1 MKANGKALLFI
12 LAATVANM
20 LATALIFVALLGL
33 YGLTLGRVL
42 KLSSAAPVVLVA
54 FVAAV
59 VASGFVYNR
68 VIKLLSAKYDLEGRL
83 GIGKR

>member
-1 MKANGKALLFI
+1 MKTNGKALLFI

-33 YGLTLGRVL
+33 YGLTLGRLV

-59 VASGFVYNR
+59 VVSGFIYNR
-68 VIKLLSAKYDLEGRL
+68 VIKKLSAKYDLERKL